1 MIHCLR
7 RYLGVLFALAAL
19 LPTGVAA
26 QSTAD
31 SAPVSAAMMKYN
43 CDATWTKTRR

>member
-7 RYLGVLFALAAL
+7 RYLGFLFALAAL

-26 QSTAD
+26 QSVSD
-31 SAPVSAAMMKYN
+31 SAPVSAAMTKYKP
-43 CDATWTKTRR
+43 DATWTKTQP